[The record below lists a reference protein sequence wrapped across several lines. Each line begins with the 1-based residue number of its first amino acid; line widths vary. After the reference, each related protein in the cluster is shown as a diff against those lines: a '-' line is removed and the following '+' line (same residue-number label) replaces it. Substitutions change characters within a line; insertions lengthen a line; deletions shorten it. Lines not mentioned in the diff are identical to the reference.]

1 MILDDINEC
10 SDCFSFDSSQYL
22 IFSFGNNCTTN
33 IDVILRNSKFSLLS
47 EMIGPIL
54 SFGSA
59 TNGFTLCR

>member
-1 MILDDINEC
+1 MILDDTNEC

-54 SFGSA
+54 SF
-59 TNGFTLCR
+59 